1 MATGLKNKECG
12 LSLLPPAP
20 HEAAQQVKALAGE
33 PHHLNTQTHKTE
45 GEEFRWKKTGTGRV
59 DDHAGSSAG
68 IAWES
73 TYQSQEY
80 KLVRGSN

>member
-1 MATGLKNKECG
+1 M
-12 LSLLPPAP
+12 
-20 HEAAQQVKALAGE
+20 
-33 PHHLNTQTHKTE
+33 NTQTHKTE
-45 GEEFRWKKTGTGRV
+45 GEEFRWKKTGTGHV

-80 KLVRGSN
+80 KLVRDPTEPQQRQEDQKSNLGFFWSFASSGPSFD